1 MIKRRQLRLCI
12 ASCLFVG
19 TAIGFIVGCGG
30 GGGGSSSGP
39 SSSGRPPFAAQ
50 PVCNNISPKLSSQG
64 TSRTAQNSPG
74 VIIPTSSVERSSDIG
89 NRAHTNHLISLKA
102 YQPDASG
109 GAYTP
114 LQITT
119 AYGVPVNAGAGAIAL
134 VDAYNYP
141 TALNDFNVF
150 STQFGLPTESSSSV
164 TANNPVFQVVYAS
177 GTAPVNDGSWSQEMS
192 LDIEWAHA
200 MAPRAKIYLVEAASS
215 NFADLI
221 TAVNVAKTLPGVR
234 EVSMSFGGSEAACL
248 FVQYDSVF
256 VQSGVTF
263 FGAAGDSAGE
273 RDFPA
278 LSSNVI
284 SVGGTTLNMTLG
296 GIYSSESVWSDTG
309 CGPSAFEPRPV
320 YQDGFYKT
328 IGLYRGACDI
338 AAVGD
343 PNTGVA
349 VYDSTAYQGS
359 SGWMVVG
366 GTSLSTPVIAGIANS
381 SGQSFSSSAS
391 LLKTL
396 YSLAGSSYFH
406 AVKSGSA
413 AGFKAGTPWCFPA
426 GLGTPN
432 GLGAGL

>member
-1 MIKRRQLRLCI
+1 MIKRRRLQI
-12 ASCLFVG
+12 SIVSCLFVG
-19 TAIGFIVGCGG
+19 TVIGFVGGCGG

-39 SSSGRPPFAAQ
+39 TSSGRPPFAAE
-50 PVCNNISPKLSSQG
+50 PVCNNTSPKLLGQSA
-64 TSRTAQNSPG
+64 THTAENSPG
-74 VIIPTSSVERSSDIG
+74 VIVPASSIEQISDIG
-89 NRAHTNHLISLKA
+89 RRAHTNHLISTKS
-102 YQPDASG
+102 YQPNVTGS
-109 GAYTP
+109 AYTP

-119 AYGVPVNAGAGAIAL
+119 AYGVPVNAGAGAIAV

-150 STQFGLPTESSSSV
+150 SSKFGLPIESSSNV
-164 TANNPVFQVVYAS
+164 TGNNQVLQVVYAS
-177 GTAPVNDGSWSQEMS
+177 GSAPSDDGSWSQEMS
-192 LDIEWAHA
+192 LDIEWTHA

-215 NFADLI
+215 NFTDL
-221 TAVNVAKTLPGVR
+221 TAAVNVAKTLPGVR
-234 EVSMSFGGSEAACL
+234 QVSMSFGGTEAACL
-248 FVQYDSVF
+248 FVQDDSVF

-284 SVGGTTLNMTLG
+284 AVGGTTLNLTIG
-296 GIYSSESVWSDTG
+296 GLYSSESVWKDTG
-309 CGPSAFEPRPV
+309 CGPSAFEPRPIF
-320 YQDGFYKT
+320 QDGSYKT

-349 VYDSTAYQGS
+349 VYDSTAFQGS
-359 SGWMVVG
+359 SGWMIVG

-381 SGQSFSSSAS
+381 SGQTFSSTAS
-391 LLKTL
+391 FAKTL

-406 AVKSGSA
+406 AINSGSS
-413 AGFKAGTPWCFPA
+413 AGFKAGSPWCFPA